1 MTPSNALSSAEN
13 VLSTAD
19 GFFAIADALHQR
31 LNSSATRVLFA
42 ASSTDLY
49 GMLIEEYGLRARA
62 AILRNSTTQ
71 HIVENCT
78 MTQERLSRCI
88 DEAAN
93 QVFSIPSAAQ
103 LRSVVASVNT
113 LCVGISPGKGHVVD
127 FLTQELESDLGLLL
141 GIRSVNV

>member
-13 VLSTAD
+13 VLTTAN

-31 LNSSATRVLFA
+31 LNSGATRTLFSEA
-42 ASSTDLY
+42 STDLY

-62 AILRNSTTQ
+62 AILRNNAKQ
-71 HIVENCT
+71 HVVDNCKVS
-78 MTQERLSRCI
+78 QERLYRCLG
-88 DEAAN
+88 ATAQ
-93 QVFSIPSAAQ
+93 QVLTIPGAAQ

-127 FLTQELESDLGLLL
+127 FLVKELEDDLELKSDMHPLHT
-141 GIRSVNV
+141 

>member
-13 VLSTAD
+13 VLATAD

-42 ASSTDLY
+42 AASTDLY

-62 AILRNSTTQ
+62 AILRNNAKQ
-71 HIVENCT
+71 HVVDNCT
-78 MTQERLSRCI
+78 VSQERLYRCL
-88 DEAAN
+88 EATAH
-93 QVFSIPSAAQ
+93 QVLTIPGAAQ

-127 FLTQELESDLGLLL
+127 FLVQELEGDLESKPSIHPLHT
-141 GIRSVNV
+141 